1 MYASRSSRKKLLKF
15 QLDSSWVIMSLIL
28 VTSLFILLNVDI
40 TDKESLML
48 ITARNL
54 IWPLYMTN
62 TKNCSLSF
70 FLFFFFGSL

>member
-1 MYASRSSRKKLLKF
+1 
-15 QLDSSWVIMSLIL
+15 MSLIL

-62 TKNCSLSF
+62 T
-70 FLFFFFGSL
+70 